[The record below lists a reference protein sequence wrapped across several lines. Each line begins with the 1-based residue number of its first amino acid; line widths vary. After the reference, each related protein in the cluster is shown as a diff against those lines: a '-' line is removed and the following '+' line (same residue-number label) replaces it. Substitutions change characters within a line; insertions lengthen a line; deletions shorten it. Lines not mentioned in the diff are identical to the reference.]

1 MATTTEFRISGITA
15 TVMPAQPP
23 ITAWPTVVASPIV
36 RYPEPTR
43 SNGYNQPAGIIGLPY
58 CEFGR
63 DKIRQ
68 VGIDYY
74 SALFS
79 SATAEYTRVKVRLY
93 DIRSASW
100 KVYTGTLWRPRVK
113 DSVPGSAY
121 TFRDFRAA
129 IVDLVEIANWAVV
142 ST

>member
-1 MATTTEFRISGITA
+1 MGTTTEFGISVIAA
-15 TVMPAQPP
+15 TSMPAQPP
-23 ITAWPTVVASPIV
+23 ITAWPTVAASPIV

-43 SNGYNQPAGIIGLPY
+43 SNGYNQPAGIVGLPY

-79 SATAEYTRVKVRLY
+79 GATAEYTRVKARLY
-93 DIRSASW
+93 DVRTGSW
-100 KVYTGTLWRPRVK
+100 KVYTGTLWRPRFK
-113 DSVPGSAY
+113 DSVPGAAY
-121 TFRDFRAA
+121 TFRDFRAT